1 MCLPRDSAL
10 GSDMSDE
17 EFRDFVADVEKGHRR
32 REMTDSDF
40 AVFITKVNEAP
51 ATIHPSAR
59 YVNDEFTRA
68 STWFWGARDVIYL
81 LALEAAGRISLPHN
95 DAYVMATMCGVPSGA
110 PREWFLA
117 NSAEFREC
125 VWRFFE
131 VPGGGEVSLANLE
144 KYGGKRPAWRE
155 TFLTWARD
163 GSLDRQRLLAS
174 CLEALGRDFG
184 AYVSSWYS
192 QLFTALEPTIEEVA
206 SLQHLLR
213 PILTARA
220 GPSVTLA
227 VGQFVALQRAGL
239 LDSTATLA
247 AIPAVSSM
255 SAGNA
260 KRLVRLVAQEAEAD
274 PSLRDDALRIAESG
288 LIHSSRDVQAA
299 AVALLATNDRHDA
312 IAQVGHL
319 LSPTLVVSAR
329 SETAKVEA
337 AGPRQWA
344 PFRSWEAGEAAE
356 GLAILLED
364 ASDPLA
370 VEAALLAFTAH
381 PQIPG
386 LSALRK
392 RAISVRQAEH
402 LWGGTMRE
410 CVARLVLSALD
421 IRDETNMYESPY
433 PPLVRGRFDEVEDTL
448 RFGGRRPL
456 LLATPESEAG
466 WIEPEVLVERLER
479 IERVGATIWRA
490 DFASAILRLDVSRP
504 TGRPSG
510 KGEHWDVLR
519 HALGFSDKGRVRTVP
534 WWVAAARISHPDTD
548 DPLLKRYPRRGQSRP
563 VSSRIILKRDGHQ
576 YENTF
581 YHYWHVGIASD
592 DEKTPAAKRH
602 LYGQSKPTWVTRQPT
617 VLQNVQPSGWALPR
631 VSSETIRFAALSWP
645 ASTEFVASIS
655 VQSLFA
661 SASAT
666 DGEVNPPAVASAIW
680 ALRNVPAEFGELGRG
695 ALALGLA
702 AKTAL
707 ERAAASEL
715 LIDAVSER
723 TSIAQLGV
731 TMGSISPAVP
741 LNRWAVALRDAAT
754 ISEGAHA
761 IVRELLTVVLPLVD
775 PAQSGV
781 LGLVEL
787 LEDELVR
794 ANLRVQD
801 DELRAWLGRFSGSG
815 KSAKSAR
822 ALLAL

>member
-1 MCLPRDSAL
+1 
-10 GSDMSDE
+10 MSDE
-17 EFRDFVADVEKGHRR
+17 KFQEFAAGLEQTYGG
-32 REMTDSDF
+32 REMTDGGF
-40 AVFITKVNEAP
+40 AAILSKLDAAP
-51 ATIHPSAR
+51 PDIHPSAR
-59 YVNDEFTRA
+59 YVSEEFNRA
-68 STWFWGARDVIYL
+68 ATWFWGARAIIFL
-81 LALEAAGRISLPHN
+81 LALEAKGRISVPHDN
-95 DAYVMATMCGVPSGA
+95 IYVMATMCGVPYGG
-110 PREWFLA
+110 PREWLLA
-117 NSAEFREC
+117 NSTSFREC

-144 KYGGKRPAWRE
+144 KYGGKRPGWRE
-155 TFLTWARD
+155 TFLQWASN
-163 GSLDRQRLLAS
+163 GSLDRHRLLAS

-192 QLFTALEPTIEEVA
+192 QLFTALQPTIDEVA
-206 SLQHLLR
+206 SLQPLLR

-227 VGQFVALQRAGL
+227 VGQFVALERAGL
-239 LDSTATLA
+239 LDVRATLA

-260 KRLVRLVAQEAEAD
+260 KKLLGLVAKEAD
-274 PSLRDDALRIAESG
+274 ADPALRDDAFRVAESG
-288 LIHSSRDVQAA
+288 LIHASRDVQSA
-299 AVALLATNDRHDA
+299 AVALLAKYDKHDA
-312 IAQVGHL
+312 IAEAGHL
-319 LSPTLVVSAR
+319 LSPTLMVNPRADLAEPHRAAAR
-329 SETAKVEA
+329 E
-337 AGPRQWA
+337 WA
-344 PFRSWEAGEAAE
+344 PFRAWEPEEVAE
-356 GLAILLED
+356 GLAIVLED

-370 VEAALLAFTAH
+370 VEAAMLAFATL

-386 LSALRK
+386 LAALRK

-421 IRDETNMYESPY
+421 IRDETNMYESPC
-433 PPLVRGRFDEVEDTL
+433 PPLVRGRFDEVEDIL

-479 IERVGATIWRA
+479 IEKEGATIWRA

-510 KGEHWDVLR
+510 TGEHWDVLR

-592 DEKTPAAKRH
+592 DEKAPAAKRH
-602 LYGQSKPTWVTRQPT
+602 LYGQSKPTWGTRQPT
-617 VLQNVQPSGWALPR
+617 VLQNVQPTGWALPR